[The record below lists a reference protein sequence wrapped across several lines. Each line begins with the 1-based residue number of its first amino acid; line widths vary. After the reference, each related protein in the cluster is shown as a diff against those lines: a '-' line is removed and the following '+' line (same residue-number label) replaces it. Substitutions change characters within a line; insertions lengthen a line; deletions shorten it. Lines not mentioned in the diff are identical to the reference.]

1 MTNSTPYTVG
11 QRIVHPTFGVGLI
24 VEVRHG
30 RGSDVLEVVF
40 GTELKR
46 LSARLNWVLAGEGSG
61 AAIAPT
67 ATAVGESDPAGDD
80 ETAVEDGENGHTGD
94 LAALEVDGAP
104 AGDGRTGGIWI
115 ANEGTTAL
123 LDRWQAG
130 DHGDSRL
137 FTAGYRAER
146 LSAWA
151 AADRLLSLD
160 SLRGVE
166 RFPHQLRA
174 ALKVLRDLGGRALL
188 ADEVGLG
195 KTIEAGII
203 LKEYLLRGQ
212 IRTALVL
219 TPASLCEQWAEE
231 LREKFELDFVVSRG
245 AEGAWGAHPLVI
257 ASLETARHARHRGRV
272 RRAGFDLVIVDEAH
286 RLRNHLTL
294 GWKFINELGARYL
307 LLLTATPVQ
316 NDLRELYNLVT
327 LLRPGAVGTFA
338 QFRSEFM
345 TAGDR
350 LRPRNTDKLRS
361 LLSSVMIRAQ
371 RAHTN
376 LKFPRRNVKTITVD
390 LSPPEASLYN
400 DVSEFVIKTIESGN
414 EDVAR
419 RWYFTLVV
427 LQKEMGSSIAAA
439 RKTLEHL
446 AGKAQTGLKT
456 KALKALAER
465 AAKIEETTKLRSL
478 VKLLQSLDDKAIV
491 FTQFRASQEEIAK
504 ALTEVGVSNEIFHGE
519 QTWQEKEEALDRF
532 RGPVQFLISTET
544 GGEGRNLQ
552 FAHMVVNYDLP
563 WNPMRVEQRI
573 GRVHRLGQTSDV
585 SIFNLVARDTIE
597 SYVMEILEKKIRLFE
612 LVVGEVEEIL
622 GHWEPE
628 GSFEDE
634 VFKIWVE
641 NKDERVRASKYAEFA
656 ARLAAARKR
665 YQEEQELQKALL
677 PEERS

>member
-1 MTNSTPYTVG
+1 MTTATSYQVG
-11 QRIVHPTFGVGLI
+11 QRIVHPRFGVGLI

-46 LSARLNWVLAGEGSG
+46 LSAR
-61 AAIAPT
+61 IAW
-67 ATAVGESDPAGDD
+67 E
-80 ETAVEDGENGHTGD
+80 
-94 LAALEVDGAP
+94 L
-104 AGDGRTGGIWI
+104 AGDGAEHAPAPNAVLPEALAPADGDGNGDGEVDDSTLEEAEEAAARAIREASQGSIWR
-115 ANEGTTAL
+115 ADETTTAL
-123 LDRWQAG
+123 VERWAG
-130 DHGDSRL
+130 GGTGAPEL

-151 AADRLLSLD
+151 AADRLLSLE

-174 ALKVLRDLGGRALL
+174 ALRVIRDLGGRALL

-231 LREKFELDFVVSRG
+231 LKDKFELDFVVSRG
-245 AEGAWGAHPLVI
+245 AEGAWGSHPLVI
-257 ASLETARHARHRGRV
+257 ASLETARHARHRSRV
-272 RRAGFDLVIVDEAH
+272 RRVGFDLVIVDEAH

-338 QFRSEFM
+338 QFRAEFM

-350 LRPRNTDKLRS
+350 LKPRNTEKLRQ
-361 LLSSVMIRAQ
+361 LLATVMIRAQ
-371 RAHTN
+371 RASTN
-376 LKFPRRNVKTITVD
+376 LKFPKRHVKTITLD
-390 LSPPEASLYN
+390 LSEEEAQLYH
-400 DVSEFVIKTIESGN
+400 DVSDFVIRTIDAGD

-427 LQKEMGSSIAAA
+427 LQKELGSSIAAA
-439 RKTLEHL
+439 RKTLTHL
-446 AGKAQTGLKT
+446 ANKAQTGLET
-456 KALKALAER
+456 RTLRALAER
-465 AAKIEETTKLRSL
+465 ATKLEDHTKIRAL
-478 VKLLQSLDDKAIV
+478 VKLLKSLDDKAIV

-504 ALTEVGVSNEIFHGE
+504 ALTAEGIANQVFHGE

-532 RGPVQFLISTET
+532 RGPIPFLISTET

-552 FAHMVVNYDLP
+552 FAHIVVNYDLP

-585 SIFNLVARDTIE
+585 LIFNLVARDTIE

-628 GSFEDE
+628 GSFEDA

-641 NKDERVRASKYAEFA
+641 SKDEEQRSRKYADFA

-665 YQEEQELQKALL
+665 YVEEQELQKALL

>member
-1 MTNSTPYTVG
+1 MSTATSYRVG
-11 QRIVHPTFGVGLI
+11 QRIVHPSFGVGLI

-46 LSARLNWVLAGEGSG
+46 LSARMNWERATDGAELKADTNAPSAVEATDDEAEADGTTPAAGSAGSG
-61 AAIAPT
+61 EDEAPGEAAA
-67 ATAVGESDPAGDD
+67 AVGAMWRTEPQ
-80 ETAVEDGENGHTGD
+80 GE
-94 LAALEVDGAP
+94 
-104 AGDGRTGGIWI
+104 
-115 ANEGTTAL
+115 AL
-123 LDRWQAG
+123 LGRWVNG
-130 DHGDSRL
+130 ETDPPPL

-166 RFPHQLRA
+166 RYPHQLKA
-174 ALKVLRDLGGRALL
+174 ALAVMRDLGGRALL

-203 LKEYLLRGQ
+203 LKEYILRGQ

-245 AEGAWGAHPLVI
+245 AEGRWGDHPLVI
-257 ASLETARHARHRGRV
+257 ASLETARHARHRASV
-272 RRAGFDLVIVDEAH
+272 RKIGFDLVVVDEAH

-294 GWKFINELGARYL
+294 GWKFINELGARNL

-338 QFRSEFM
+338 QFRAEFM

-350 LRPRNTDKLRS
+350 LKPRNTDKLRS

-371 RAHTN
+371 RANTQI
-376 LKFPRRNVKTITVD
+376 KFPRRQVKTLTLD
-390 LSPPEASLYN
+390 LADEEAALYR
-400 DVSEFVIKTIESGN
+400 DVSEFVIRTIEKGD

-427 LQKEMGSSIAAA
+427 LQKELGSSIAAA
-439 RKTLEHL
+439 AKTLHHL
-446 AGKAQTGLKT
+446 ATKAATGLET
-456 KALKALAER
+456 KALKELARRATAVGRSTKVEALVR
-465 AAKIEETTKLRSL
+465 
-478 VKLLQSLDDKAIV
+478 LLKSLDDKAIV
-491 FTQFRASQEEIAK
+491 FTQFRASQMEIA
-504 ALTEVGVSNEIFHGE
+504 AVLNEAGIPNEIFHGE

-532 RGPVQFLISTET
+532 RSAVPFLISTEA

-552 FAHMVVNYDLP
+552 FAHIVINYDLP

-573 GRVHRLGQTSDV
+573 GRVHRLGQEHDV
-585 SIFNLVARDTIE
+585 SIYNLVARDTIE
-597 SYVMEILEKKIRLFE
+597 SYVLEILEKKIRLFE

-634 VFKIWVE
+634 IFKIWVE
-641 NKDERVRASKYAEFA
+641 SKDGEARDKNYAEFA
-656 ARLAAARKR
+656 ARLAAARNR
-665 YQEEQELQKALL
+665 YQEEQELARALL
-677 PEERS
+677 PEQKS

>member
-1 MTNSTPYTVG
+1 MTTATAYRVG
-11 QRIVHPTFGVGLI
+11 QRIVHPRFGVGLI

-40 GTELKR
+40 GQELKR
-46 LSARLNWVLAGEGSG
+46 LSARLPWELAGEGAEEDLAPRAAEDTEG
-61 AAIAPT
+61 AAAAEGESADDAAESPEAP
-67 ATAVGESDPAGDD
+67 AGEDSAEERSLWRAAPEGEALVARWAGGEASDPA
-80 ETAVEDGENGHTGD
+80 
-94 LAALEVDGAP
+94 
-104 AGDGRTGGIWI
+104 
-115 ANEGTTAL
+115 
-123 LDRWQAG
+123 
-130 DHGDSRL
+130 L

-166 RFPHQLRA
+166 RFPHQLKA
-174 ALKVLRDLGGRALL
+174 ALAVMKDLGGRALL

-245 AEGAWGAHPLVI
+245 AEGRWGDHPLVI
-257 ASLETARHARHRGRV
+257 ASLETARHTRHRARV
-272 RRAGFDLVIVDEAH
+272 RRVGFDLVIVDEAH

-294 GWKFINELGARYL
+294 GWKFINELGARNL

-338 QFRSEFM
+338 QFRAEFM

-350 LRPRNTDKLRS
+350 LKPRNTDKLRA
-361 LLSSVMIRAQ
+361 LLASVMIRAQ
-371 RAHTN
+371 RANTQI
-376 LKFPRRNVKTITVD
+376 KFPRRNVKTLTLD
-390 LSPPEASLYN
+390 LSPAEAELYR
-400 DVSEFVIKTIESGN
+400 DVSEFVIRTIDSGD

-427 LQKEMGSSIAAA
+427 LQKELGSSIAAA
-439 RKTLEHL
+439 AKTLQHL
-446 AGKAQTGLKT
+446 ANKAATGLSA
-456 KALKALAER
+456 KALKELASR
-465 AAKIEETTKLRSL
+465 AATSGRSTKVEAL
-478 VKLLQSLDDKAIV
+478 VKLLGGLEDKAIV
-491 FTQFRASQEEIAK
+491 FTQFRASQDEIAR
-504 ALTEVGVSNEIFHGE
+504 ALTEAGIANEIFHGE

-532 RGPVQFLISTET
+532 RGPIPFLISTEA

-552 FAHMVVNYDLP
+552 FAHIVVNYDLP

-573 GRVHRLGQTSDV
+573 GRVHRLGQEHDV
-585 SIFNLVARDTIE
+585 QIYNLVARDTIE
-597 SYVMEILEKKIRLFE
+597 SYVLEILEKKIRLFE

-634 VFKIWVE
+634 VFKIWV
-641 NKDERVRASKYAEFA
+641 ASKDDETRSKNYAEFA
-656 ARLAAARKR
+656 GRLAAARKR

-677 PEERS
+677 PEAKA

>member
-1 MTNSTPYTVG
+1 MSTATTYQVG

-46 LSARLNWVLAGEGSG
+46 LSARMAWELAGDGVDG
-61 AAIAPT
+61 AASPAAAEPSDDESADGAEAALEEAEDEAARAGASIWR
-67 ATAVGESDPAGDD
+67 SDPANDVLVRRWAKGD
-80 ETAVEDGENGHTGD
+80 TED
-94 LAALEVDGAP
+94 P
-104 AGDGRTGGIWI
+104 A
-115 ANEGTTAL
+115 
-123 LDRWQAG
+123 
-130 DHGDSRL
+130 L

-151 AADRLLSLD
+151 AADRLLSLE

-166 RFPHQLRA
+166 RFPHQMRA
-174 ALKVLRDLGGRALL
+174 ALRVLRDLGGRALL

-231 LREKFELDFVVSRG
+231 LKEKFELDFVVSRG
-245 AEGAWGAHPLVI
+245 AEGAWGSHPLVI
-257 ASLETARHARHRGRV
+257 ASLETARHARHRSRV
-272 RRAGFDLVIVDEAH
+272 RRVGFDLVIVDEAH

-294 GWKFINELGARYL
+294 GWKFINELGARQL

-338 QFRSEFM
+338 QFRAEFM

-350 LRPRNTDKLRS
+350 LKPRNTEKLRQ
-361 LLSSVMIRAQ
+361 LLASVMIRAQ

-376 LKFPRRNVKTITVD
+376 LKFPKRQVQTITLD
-390 LSPPEASLYN
+390 LSEEEARLYA
-400 DVSEFVIKTIESGN
+400 DVSDFVIRTIEAGDES
-414 EDVAR
+414 VAR

-427 LQKEMGSSIAAA
+427 LQKELGSSIAAA
-439 RKTLEHL
+439 RKTLHHL
-446 AGKAQTGLKT
+446 ATKAQTGLET

-465 AAKIEETTKLRSL
+465 ASRLDDHTKVRAL
-478 VKLLQSLDDKAIV
+478 VKLLKSLDDKAIV

-504 ALTEVGVSNEIFHGE
+504 ALSAEGIPNQLFHGE
-519 QTWQEKEEALDRF
+519 QTWQEKEEALERF
-532 RGPVQFLISTET
+532 RGPIPFLISTET

-552 FAHMVVNYDLP
+552 FAHIVVNYDLP

-597 SYVMEILEKKIRLFE
+597 CYVLEILEKKIRLFE

-634 VFKIWVE
+634 VFKIWIE
-641 NKDERVRASKYAEFA
+641 SKDDEQRTKKYADFA

-665 YQEEQELQKALL
+665 YQEEQDLQKALL

>member
-1 MTNSTPYTVG
+1 MTTATTYQVG
-11 QRIVHPTFGVGLI
+11 QRIVHPRFGVGLI

-46 LSARLNWVLAGEGSG
+46 LSARMAWELAGEGADGATSPPATIPAPAQDGVEDESEDG
-61 AAIAPT
+61 AA
-67 ATAVGESDPAGDD
+67 D
-80 ETAVEDGENGHTGD
+80 
-94 LAALEVDGAP
+94 
-104 AGDGRTGGIWI
+104 
-115 ANEGTTAL
+115 TAL
-123 LDRWQAG
+123 DEAEDDAARAGMSLWRPDAASASLVSRWAEG
-130 DHGDSRL
+130 KVDAPDL

-166 RFPHQLRA
+166 RFPHQMRA
-174 ALKVLRDLGGRALL
+174 ALRVLRDLGGRALL

-231 LREKFELDFVVSRG
+231 LKEKFELEFVVSRG
-245 AEGAWGAHPLVI
+245 AEGAWGSHPLVI
-257 ASLETARHARHRGRV
+257 ASLETARHARHRSRV
-272 RRAGFDLVIVDEAH
+272 RRVGFDLAIVDEAH

-338 QFRSEFM
+338 QFRAEFM

-350 LRPRNTDKLRS
+350 LKPRNTDKLRQ
-361 LLSSVMIRAQ
+361 LLASVMIRAQ

-376 LKFPRRNVKTITVD
+376 LKFPKRNVQTITLD
-390 LSPPEASLYN
+390 LSEEEAQLYA
-400 DVSEFVIKTIESGN
+400 DVSDFVIRTIEAGDQ
-414 EDVAR
+414 DVAR

-427 LQKEMGSSIAAA
+427 LQKELGSSIAAA
-439 RKTLEHL
+439 RKTLAHL
-446 AGKAQTGLKT
+446 ASKAQTGLET
-456 KALKALAER
+456 RALKALAER
-465 AAKIEETTKLRSL
+465 AQKLEDHTKVRAL
-478 VKLLQSLDDKAIV
+478 VKLLKSLDDKAIV

-504 ALTEVGVSNEIFHGE
+504 ALTAEGISNQVFHGE

-532 RGPVQFLISTET
+532 RGPIQFLVSTET

-552 FAHMVVNYDLP
+552 FAHIVVNYDLP

-597 SYVMEILEKKIRLFE
+597 SYVLEILEKKIRLFE

-634 VFKIWVE
+634 VFKIWIE
-641 NKDERVRASKYAEFA
+641 SKDEEQRSKKYADFA

>member
-1 MTNSTPYTVG
+1 MTTATSYRVG
-11 QRIVHPTFGVGLI
+11 QRIVHPRFGVGLI

-40 GTELKR
+40 GQELKR
-46 LSARLNWVLAGEGSG
+46 LSARIAWELAGEGAEAN
-61 AAIAPT
+61 AAVRAATDDDAAATEAGPAEGEAEAESAPT
-67 ATAVGESDPAGDD
+67 GEEGTAASLWRTTPDGDALVARWGTGEAGDPA
-80 ETAVEDGENGHTGD
+80 
-94 LAALEVDGAP
+94 
-104 AGDGRTGGIWI
+104 
-115 ANEGTTAL
+115 
-123 LDRWQAG
+123 
-130 DHGDSRL
+130 L

-166 RFPHQLRA
+166 RFPHQLKA
-174 ALKVLRDLGGRALL
+174 ALAVMKDLGGRALL

-245 AEGAWGAHPLVI
+245 AEGRWGDHPLVI
-257 ASLETARHARHRGRV
+257 ASLETARHTRHRARV
-272 RRAGFDLVIVDEAH
+272 RHVGFDLVIVDEAH

-294 GWKFINELGARYL
+294 GWKFINELGARNL

-338 QFRSEFM
+338 QFRAEFM

-350 LRPRNTDKLRS
+350 LKPRNTEKLRS
-361 LLSSVMIRAQ
+361 LLASVMIRAQ
-371 RAHTN
+371 RANTQI
-376 LKFPRRNVKTITVD
+376 KFPRRQVKTLTLD
-390 LSPPEASLYN
+390 LAPAEAELYR
-400 DVSEFVIKTIESGN
+400 DVSDFVIRTIDSGD

-427 LQKEMGSSIAAA
+427 LQKELGSSIAAA
-439 RKTLEHL
+439 AKTLEHL
-446 AGKAQTGLKT
+446 AAKSATGLAMKPLKELARRASTNGRST
-456 KALKALAER
+456 KVEALVR
-465 AAKIEETTKLRSL
+465 
-478 VKLLQSLDDKAIV
+478 LLGGLDDKAIV
-491 FTQFRASQEEIAK
+491 FTQFRASQEEIAA
-504 ALTEVGVSNEIFHGE
+504 ALTEAGIANEIFHGE

-532 RGPVQFLISTET
+532 KGPVPFLISTEA

-552 FAHMVVNYDLP
+552 FAHIVVNYDLP

-573 GRVHRLGQTSDV
+573 GRVHRLGQEHDV
-585 SIFNLVARDTIE
+585 QIYNLVARDTIE
-597 SYVMEILEKKIRLFE
+597 SYVLEILEKKIRLFE

-634 VFKIWVE
+634 IFKIWVQS
-641 NKDERVRASKYAEFA
+641 KDDETRSKNYAEFA
-656 ARLAAARKR
+656 GRLAAARKR

-677 PEERS
+677 PAEKS